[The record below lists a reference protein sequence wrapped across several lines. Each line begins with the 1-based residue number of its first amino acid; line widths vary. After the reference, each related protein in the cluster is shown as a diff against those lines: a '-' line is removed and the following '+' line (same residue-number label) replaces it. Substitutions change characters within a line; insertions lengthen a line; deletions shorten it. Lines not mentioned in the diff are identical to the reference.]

1 MGGGIAHTIK
11 TREQE
16 KTKKKEHWILSTDIK
31 EELRLAERKERTVTK
46 KSAVWH
52 ISEKGPRTG
61 GNWLLSLGSSS
72 SQAKESKT
80 DCQRLEV
87 QDSRRVQ
94 KFRKIK
100 EDYHLRFCEP
110 EKKRND
116 RALGV
121 VG

>member
-1 MGGGIAHTIK
+1 ME

-16 KTKKKEHWILSTDIK
+16 KMKKNTDSEYRHKEVQLATGKERAVKKK
-31 EELRLAERKERTVTK
+31 RA
-46 KSAVWH
+46 AWH
-52 ISEKGPRTG
+52 ISEKGPRTS
-61 GNWLLSLGSSS
+61 GNWLLSLGSSC

-100 EDYHLRFCEP
+100 EDYHLGFCEP
-110 EKKRND
+110 EKK
-116 RALGV
+116 
-121 VG
+121 